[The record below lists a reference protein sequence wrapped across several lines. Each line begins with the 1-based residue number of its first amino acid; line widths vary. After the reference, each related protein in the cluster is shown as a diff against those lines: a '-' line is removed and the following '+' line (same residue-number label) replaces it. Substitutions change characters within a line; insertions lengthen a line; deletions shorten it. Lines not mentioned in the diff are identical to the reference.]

1 MSTVG
6 ASRDDIKAVVLH
18 HIAADAHRK
27 SSPARRRR
35 DAPRS
40 GRTRHRPP
48 LPQLKVTELEYP
60 FTDIKVPLKVA
71 LPVTPAVWG
80 ELLMLI
86 V

>member
-1 MSTVG
+1 VG
-6 ASRDDIKAVVLH
+6 VTLPGAGVHVT
-18 HIAADAHRK
+18 
-27 SSPARRRR
+27 
-35 DAPRS
+35 
-40 GRTRHRPP
+40 GPP